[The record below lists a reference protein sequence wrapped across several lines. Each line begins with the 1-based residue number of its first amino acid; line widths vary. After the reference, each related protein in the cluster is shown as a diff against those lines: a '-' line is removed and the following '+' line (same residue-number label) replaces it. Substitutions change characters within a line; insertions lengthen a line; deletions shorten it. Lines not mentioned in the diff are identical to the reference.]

1 MIKAKKLRGGPG
13 MTGRMQPTKPVNE
26 TNSPRIIIVVIK
38 DILLLENNVLSKP
51 NHRFTPLDT
60 YCIEYILFQKF
71 KLLDKSLISKG
82 PLSNGG
88 ARELSKY

>member
-1 MIKAKKLRGGPG
+1 MVYPPLC
-13 MTGRMQPTKPVNE
+13 E
-26 TNSPRIIIVVIK
+26 SCIVK
-38 DILLLENNVLSKP
+38 T

-88 ARELSKY
+88 ARENIKYQ